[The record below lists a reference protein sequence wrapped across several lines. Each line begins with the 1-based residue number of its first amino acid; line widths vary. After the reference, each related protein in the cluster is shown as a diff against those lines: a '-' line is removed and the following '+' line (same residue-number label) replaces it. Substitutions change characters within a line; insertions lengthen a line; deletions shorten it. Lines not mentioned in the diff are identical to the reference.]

1 MLELESR
8 GCART
13 VRWAAARPG
22 NDTRRIAQYRFFGT
36 RKKPVSPISAQRL
49 RRSTQRDGFEGF
61 VTAVTRG
68 EAYKILEI
76 F

>member
-22 NDTRRIAQYRFFGT
+22 NDTRRIGEQILKNG
-36 RKKPVSPISAQRL
+36 KPTARNAFASIKG
-49 RRSTQRDGFEGF
+49 RDGFEEF

-76 F
+76 L